1 VKGELFVE
9 PLTDHPDSTFVPEV
23 ELRVAGPDEREP
35 DPNLPSLRVESSRPY
50 KAGYLVAF
58 GGVTDRSAAGLLR
71 HRILL
76 RPAEEVSDLEED
88 ELFHFELVGMTVVTA
103 GGERVGAV
111 VEVFE
116 ARPADLLEVRR
127 PGGTVLIPFSRSLVT
142 GVDRDEGTI
151 TIEPPEG
158 LLEL

>member
-1 VKGELFVE
+1 MKGELFVE
-9 PLTDHPDSTFVPEV
+9 PLTDHPGSTFAPDV
-23 ELRVAGPDEREP
+23 ELRIAGPDERTP
-35 DPNLPSLRVESSRPY
+35 DPDLPALRVESSRPY
-50 KAGYLVAF
+50 KAGYLVLF
-58 GGVTDRSAAGLLR
+58 GGVTDRTAAGLLR

-76 RPAEEVSDLEED
+76 RPAEEVRELEED
-88 ELFHFELVGMTVVTA
+88 ELFRFELMGMTVVTA
-103 GGERVGAV
+103 EGERVGAV

-127 PGGTVLIPFSRSLVT
+127 PGGTLLIPFSRSLVT
-142 GVDRDEGTI
+142 AVDRDEGTI